1 MAGDALPPLPYWI
14 ITRPPTS
21 ASPGPV
27 ATLMSDPGPRGVPA
41 AAAAPLPALLEII
54 KLPLWQVLIPAMET
68 SGQCPQDSTSAR
80 PPRLYSPL
88 LVSTDGKGEEN
99 TGIRQR
105 LHSSKEQGERTPL
118 QMPLRELQK
127 PPVQDAGGHYRQL
140 PVAYYY

>member
-1 MAGDALPPLPYWI
+1 M
-14 ITRPPTS
+14 S
-21 ASPGPV
+21 KPGP
-27 ATLMSDPGPRGVPA
+27 GEVPA
-41 AAAAPLPALLEII
+41 AANVISPAPMEIVQLPF
-54 KLPLWQVLIPAMET
+54 WQAPIPAMET
-68 SGQCPQDSTSAR
+68 SGQRPQDSTSAGS
-80 PPRLYSPL
+80 PRLYPPL
-88 LVSTDGKGEEN
+88 VVSTDRKGEEN